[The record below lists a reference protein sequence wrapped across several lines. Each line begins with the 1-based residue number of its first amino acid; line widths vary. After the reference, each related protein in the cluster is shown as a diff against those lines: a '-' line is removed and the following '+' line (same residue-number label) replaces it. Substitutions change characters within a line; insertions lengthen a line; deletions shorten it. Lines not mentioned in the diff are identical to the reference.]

1 MKEVKKVI
9 TKKAVKKVTNK
20 KVVLN
25 MGSRKGGKGIGIFIK
40 NCIIDMMIDGNL
52 DYTVIDRLCFEKF
65 GADRNGNTS
74 RIRSIQWHMSDLK
87 NFKEWKGVELV
98 WDEVVVDVE

>member
-1 MKEVKKVI
+1 MKKVNKKVVKKVVKKEVKK
-9 TKKAVKKVTNK
+9 KV
-20 KVVLN
+20 LS
-25 MGSRKGGKGIGIFIK
+25 MGSKGGKGKGIGIFIK

-52 DYTVIDRLCFEKF
+52 DYTVIDTKCLEKF
-65 GADRNGNTS
+65 GADKNGNTS
-74 RIRSIQWHMSDLK
+74 RMTSIRWHMSDLK